1 MSQYTR
7 LASNDDQ
14 ESVIRTIERW
24 AKRIGKPI
32 CGADL
37 IGKYHDTVILDLSY
51 HGSEIY
57 VNANGWDDTDHGYP
71 GVTVN
76 DVHITGPDQFE
87 TFKAAAL
94 GTA

>member
-32 CGADL
+32 CGADR

-57 VNANGWDDTDHGYP
+57 VHANGWDDTDHGYP

-76 DVHITGPDQFE
+76 DVQITGPNQFE
-87 TFKAAAL
+87 AFKAAAL
-94 GTA
+94 